1 MNCRSIAANFDA
13 LVSLLN
19 EFEFK
24 FDIIVLIET
33 WLQNSSALL
42 YNIDEYVM
50 FSKQCYQGKVIE
62 FAFM

>member
-13 LVSLLN
+13 LVSFLN
-19 EFEFK
+19 EFD